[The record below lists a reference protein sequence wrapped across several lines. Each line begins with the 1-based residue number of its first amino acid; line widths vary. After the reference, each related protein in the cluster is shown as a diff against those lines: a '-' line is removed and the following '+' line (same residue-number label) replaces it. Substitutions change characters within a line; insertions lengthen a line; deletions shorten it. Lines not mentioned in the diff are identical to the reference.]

1 MGLKANKLRAKL
13 NDGHLVC
20 GSVIYSWSPAIMDQA
35 GFAGLDFIRI
45 DSEHTWRQDGAME
58 DIVRAALAAAVA
70 PVLRVDRE
78 NPYLIRKAL
87 EIGAEGIIVPDA
99 RSVEDV
105 KDVVR
110 ASKFPPRGIRG
121 YGSNSVA
128 GGWGT
133 EPGLEWVEW
142 SDREPMIGI
151 MIEHVAVMDCL
162 DDIFAVDG
170 LDFALFGPSDYS
182 MSLGVGTGLGVDDE
196 RIVDA
201 VSKTCAAAKKAG
213 KHVMLGLGMDAATV
227 KRYADIGVT
236 MMEMGNDAALV
247 REAWTVAAKTVAALP
262 GRS

>member
-151 MIEHVAVMDCL
+151 MIEHVEVMDCL

>member
-1 MGLKANKLRAKL
+1 MGLEPNKLRAKL

-45 DSEHTWRQDGAME
+45 DSEHAWRQDGAME
-58 DIVRAALAAAVA
+58 GMVRAALAAGVA
-70 PVLRVDRE
+70 PILRVDRD

-87 EIGAEGIIVPDA
+87 EIGAEGIIVPDVHSA
-99 RSVEDV
+99 D
-105 KDVVR
+105 DAANVVR

-121 YGSNSVA
+121 YGSNCVA

-133 EPGLEWVEW
+133 KAGPEWVEW

-151 MIEHVAVMDCL
+151 MIEHVEAMDRL

-170 LDFALFGPSDYS
+170 VDFALFGPSDYS
-182 MSLGVGTGLGVDDE
+182 MSLGVGTGLDVGDE

-201 VSKTCAAAKKAG
+201 VTKTCAAAKKAG
-213 KHVMLGLGMDAATV
+213 KHVMLGVGMDASTV
-227 KRYADIGVT
+227 RRYADIGVT

-247 REAWTVAAKTVAALP
+247 RAAWMGAAKTVAALP
-262 GRS
+262 GAS

>member
-151 MIEHVAVMDCL
+151 MIEHVEVMDRL

>member
-1 MGLKANKLRAKL
+1 MSLKANKLRAKL

-151 MIEHVAVMDCL
+151 MIEHVEVMDCL

>member
-1 MGLKANKLRAKL
+1 MDMEANKLRAKL

-58 DIVRAALAAAVA
+58 GMVRAALASGVA
-70 PVLRVDRE
+70 PVMRVDRD

-87 EIGAEGIIVPDA
+87 EIGAEGIIVPDVH
-99 RSVEDV
+99 SVEDAES
-105 KDVVR
+105 VVR
-110 ASKFPPRGIRG
+110 ASKFPPRGTRG
-121 YGSNSVA
+121 YGSNCVA

-133 EPGLEWVEW
+133 KPGAEWVEW

-151 MIEHVAVMDCL
+151 MIENVDAMDRI
-162 DDIFAVDG
+162 DDILAVDG

-182 MSLGVGTGLGVDDE
+182 MSLGCGTGLPVDDE
-196 RIVDA
+196 RIAEA
-201 VSKTCAAAKKAG
+201 VAKTCAAAKKAG
-213 KHVMLGLGMDAATV
+213 KHVMLGVGMDEATV
-227 KRYADIGVT
+227 KRYAEIGVT

-247 REAWTVAAKTVAALP
+247 RAAWTAAAKTVAAAA
-262 GRS
+262 GS